1 MINLLPRLRNISAFV
16 AVVWA
21 CSFLAFDV
29 NAESVDVFANPIS
42 VKPGVWFEAT
52 EGALVFRGGFELR
65 SRDPRFGG
73 LSGLTISGDG
83 VELVAISDRG
93 WWFKALLVYGTDG
106 DLISLNSA
114 ELSPVLHLNGRQNE
128 DKAWLDAEA
137 LVRLPGG
144 DFIVAFERMHRL
156 WRYSNVDAIARSL
169 RINSIFTNLPYNR
182 GIEALITLDGGR
194 LLAIAESGPSFHIL
208 SGWIFDGVQAESLSY
223 PYDGYFRPSDAVR
236 LDKCRILILERG
248 YNERR
253 GVAARLMLLDV
264 VSVIASADLQP
275 RLFIELVPPVPL
287 DNFEGLAVR
296 RDPLGKLFVYLVSDD
311 NYSSSQRTLLL
322 MFEFLEVD

>member
-114 ELSPVLHLNGRQNE
+114 ELSPILHLNGRQNE

-144 DFIVAFERMHRL
+144 DFIVAFERVHRL

-236 LDKCRILILERG
+236 LDKCRILVLERG

-275 RLFIELVPPVPL
+275 RLFIELGPPVPL

>member
-1 MINLLPRLRNISAFV
+1 MINLLPRLRKVSAFV
-16 AVVWA
+16 VVVWA

-42 VKPGVWFEAT
+42 VRPGVWFEAT
-52 EGALVFRGGFELR
+52 EGTLIFRGGFELR
-65 SRDPRFGG
+65 SRDSRFGG

-93 WWFKALLVYGTDG
+93 WWLKALLVYGTNG
-106 DLISLNSA
+106 YLISLNGA
-114 ELSPVLHLNGRQNE
+114 ELSPILNLNGRKND

-144 DFIVAFERMHRL
+144 DFIVVFERVHRL
-156 WRYSNVDAIARSL
+156 WRYSNVGAIARAL

-182 GIEALITLDGGR
+182 GIEALTTLDGGI
-194 LLAIAESGPSFHIL
+194 LLAIAESGPSAHIL
-208 SGWIFDGVQAESLSY
+208 SGWIFDGVQAGPLSY
-223 PYDGYFRPSDAVR
+223 PYDGYFRPSDAAR
-236 LDKCRILILERG
+236 LDKHRILVLERG

-264 VSVIASADLQP
+264 VSVIASSDLQP
-275 RLFIELVPPVPL
+275 RPLIELGPPVPL

-296 RDPLGKLFVYLVSDD
+296 RDPLGKLFVYLLSDD
-311 NYSSSQRTLLL
+311 NYSPNQRTLLL
-322 MFEFLEVD
+322 MFEYLEVD